1 MIPYRFVVC
10 SRDDILG
17 VFLREITDLPYGV
30 GGVLSVG
37 VTVFFAFVL
46 AKETLSVGIHTPLCS
61 VASLLRKRCAAT
73 LTRRPL
79 CPQADISPFYGESPP
94 EVEPLNIN
102 SHR

>member
-1 MIPYRFVVC
+1 MISLTILTFLFA
-10 SRDDILG
+10 DIC
-17 VFLREITDLPYGV
+17 DP
-30 GGVLSVG
+30 
-37 VTVFFAFVL
+37 TVPVSFAFVL
-46 AKETLSVGIHTPLCS
+46 EKETLSVGFHTPLCS
-61 VASLLRKRCAAT
+61 VASLLRKRCGAT